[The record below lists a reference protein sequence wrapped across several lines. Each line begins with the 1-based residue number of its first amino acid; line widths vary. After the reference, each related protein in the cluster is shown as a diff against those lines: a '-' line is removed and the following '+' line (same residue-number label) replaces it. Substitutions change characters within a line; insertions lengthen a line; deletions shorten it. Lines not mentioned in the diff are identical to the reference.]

1 MMRRST
7 LAMLICAGLGLA
19 ACSGGSGTDRGDDA
33 LFSVGKAAQ
42 AAVDRW
48 RAPEPQPVVVT
59 RALLDQTPGQVMQ
72 AIPDRT
78 GLQDFLRLIAR
89 RTDDG
94 PGTIEVWQ
102 STDNVH
108 FILRDGVLVG
118 TRGLGGDLRSA
129 QAGAT
134 LAGFDGQGGGGARL
148 MTIARPDGIAQTVEF
163 ACDMT
168 QMGREVI
175 QIVDQRVS
183 TYRMQEVCV
192 RGDVSFTN
200 EYWVETAGGRMRKSR
215 QWTGPTFGYIALER
229 LKN

>member
-1 MMRRST
+1 MMRRAKG
-7 LAMLICAGLGLA
+7 LALIGACLALA
-19 ACSGGSGTDRGDDA
+19 ACSGGSGPRQDST
-33 LFSVGKAAQ
+33 LTTFSKAAKTLYDTWGQ
-42 AAVDRW
+42 PD
-48 RAPEPQPVVVT
+48 PQPVIVT

-78 GLQDFLRLIAR
+78 GLQDFMRLVGQR
-89 RTDDG
+89 RDDG
-94 PGTIEVWQ
+94 PGTIEIWQ
-102 STDNVH
+102 SSDNAQ

-118 TRGLGGDLRSA
+118 TKGLGGDMRSA

-148 MTIARPDGIAQTVEF
+148 ITLARGDGTAQAVAF

-168 QMGREVI
+168 QMGQETI

-183 TYRMQEVCV
+183 TFRMQETCV
-192 RGDVSFTN
+192 YDGISITN

-215 QWTGPTFGYIALER
+215 QWAGPVFGYVALER

>member
-1 MMRRST
+1 MMRRAT
-7 LAMLICAGLGLA
+7 GLALFGACLGLA
-19 ACSGGSGTDRGDDA
+19 ACSGASGPKQDTA
-33 LFSVGKAAQ
+33 LTIFSTSIKTLY
-42 AAVDRW
+42 DTW
-48 RAPEPQPVVVT
+48 RQPEPQPVVVT

-72 AIPDRT
+72 AIPDKT
-78 GLQDFLRLIAR
+78 GLQDFLRLVGQR
-89 RTDDG
+89 RDDG
-94 PGTIEVWQ
+94 PGTVEIWQ
-102 STDNVH
+102 SSDNAQ

-118 TRGLGGDLRSA
+118 TKGLGGDVRSA

-148 MTIARPDGIAQTVEF
+148 ITLARGDGTAQSVAF

-168 QMGREVI
+168 QLGQETI

-183 TYRMQEVCV
+183 TYRMQETCV
-192 RGDVSFTN
+192 YDDVSVTN

-215 QWTGPTFGYIALER
+215 QWAGPVFGYVALER